1 MRDNPSIADQAVFT
15 LGEIERMADGMD
27 DNDPMRHTVRKMKRT
42 AEQAITE
49 GLRLAQ
55 EIADATRQ
63 MRLDAKVSNVK
74 VRGAP

>member
-1 MRDNPSIADQAVFT
+1 MRDNPSIADQAIFT

-27 DNDPMRHTVRKMKRT
+27 DGDPMRHTVRKMKRT
-42 AEQAITE
+42 AEQAVIE

-63 MRLDAKVSNVK
+63 MRLDAKVSSA
-74 VRGAP
+74 G